1 MTESTSETAAPKL
14 LDLLFDQEAYQD
26 LRDQPISRVR
36 HFNGTP
42 TWVVTRYADV
52 LELINHPG
60 VSNNPK
66 YQTRLQTVAAP
77 DIPAEYVRYL
87 GKSVSMMDVPQHTQ
101 VRRAVSKVFTARRVS
116 ALRPRVQEITDELL
130 AVLPKHEEVDLLE
143 RFAYPLPFD
152 VVSEL
157 LGVPREFR
165 APWREALE
173 GMMWGTREQ
182 VAPGAKTMLDYAVRL
197 VALRHD
203 EPGDDL
209 ISALVRTRADE
220 PDRFDDDELISLV
233 ITILNAGHETS
244 AQLIANGM
252 YALLTHPEQLERLR
266 EDPGLLPAAVEEML
280 RFTGP
285 AELSAL
291 RFTKEEVTVG
301 GVTIPAGEVVQII
314 WAAANRDKGQFAD
327 PSGFDITRR
336 NNAHFGFGHGA
347 HYCLGAPLARI
358 EAQVAFGTI
367 LRRFPD
373 LALAKPVEE
382 VTWRRGF
389 PRGINRL
396 DALPVRFGTEVA
408 DRQTPA

>member
-1 MTESTSETAAPKL
+1 MTESNEPKL
-14 LDLLFDQEAYQD
+14 LDLLFDQEAYRR
-26 LRDQPISRVR
+26 LRERPISRVR

-42 TWVVTRYADV
+42 TWVATRYEDV
-52 LELINHPG
+52 MAVIGHPG
-60 VSNNPK
+60 VSNSPK
-66 YQTRLQTVAAP
+66 YQTKLDTVAAP
-77 DIPAEYVRYL
+77 GIPAEYVRYL
-87 GKSVSMMDVPQHTQ
+87 GKSVSMMDAPQHTQ
-101 VRRAVSKVFTARRVS
+101 VRRTVSKVFTARRVQ

-130 AVLPKHEEVDLLE
+130 ACLPRHDEVDLLE

-152 VVSEL
+152 VISEL
-157 LGVPREFR
+157 LGVPHEFR

-182 VAPGAKTMLDYAVRL
+182 VAPGAQTMLDYAVRL
-197 VALRHD
+197 VRLRRE

-209 ISALVRTRADE
+209 ISVLANS
-220 PDRFDDDELISLV
+220 PDDDRLDEDAIVSMVL
-233 ITILNAGHETS
+233 TILNAGHETS

-252 YALLTHPEQLERLR
+252 FALLSHPEQLALLR
-266 EDPGLLPAAVEEML
+266 ADPALLPAAVEEML

-291 RFTKEEVTVG
+291 RFTKEVIEVG
-301 GVTIPAGEVVQII
+301 GVTIPAGEVIQII
-314 WAAANRDKGQFAD
+314 WASANRDEGQFAD
-327 PSGFDITRR
+327 ANGFDITRK
-336 NNAHFGFGHGA
+336 NNAHFGFGHGI

-373 LALAKPVEE
+373 IALAVPAAE

-389 PRGINRL
+389 SRGINRL
-396 DALPVRFGTEVA
+396 DRLPVRLGVEADTEPGA
-408 DRQTPA
+408 GDRAA

>member
-1 MTESTSETAAPKL
+1 MSEATSENEVPKL
-14 LDLLFDQEAYQD
+14 LDLLFDQDAYQD
-26 LRDQPISRVR
+26 LRDRPISRLR

-60 VSNNPK
+60 VSNNPV
-66 YQTRLQTVAAP
+66 YQNRLETVAAP
-77 DIPAEYVRYL
+77 DIPKDYVRYL

-101 VRRAVSKVFTARRVS
+101 VRRAVSKVFTARRVQS
-116 ALRPRVQEITDELL
+116 LRPRVQEITDELL
-130 AVLPKHEEVDLLE
+130 ANLPRDEEVDLLE

-152 VVSEL
+152 VISEL

-165 APWREALE
+165 GPWREALE

-182 VAPGAKTMLDYAVRL
+182 VAPGAATMLDYAVRL
-197 VALRHD
+197 VRLRHE

-220 PDRFDDDELISLV
+220 PDRFDDDELISLI

-252 YALLTHPEQLERLR
+252 FALLTHPEQLARLR
-266 EDPGLLPAAVEEML
+266 ADPDLLPSAVEEML

-314 WAAANRDKGQFAD
+314 WAAANRDQGQFAD
-327 PSGFDITRR
+327 PAGFDVTRR

-373 LALAKPVEE
+373 LALARPVEQ

-396 DALPVRFGTEVA
+396 DGLPVRLGAEA
-408 DRQTPA
+408 AAERGAA